1 MSNSSNTLSS
11 TPSSTLGIL
20 VVDDEPLAR
29 ARLARQLQVIDD
41 CQLLGEAADGESAL
55 QQLDSLDPDLL
66 LLDIEMPGIN
76 GLQLAEQISNRPN
89 PPAILFC
96 TAHDE
101 FALPAFAVAPSGYLL
116 KPVSV
121 EQLAQ
126 AIAQARRLSKPQL
139 KNGLQNPHQDSSN
152 AEQLRGRRQIKA
164 VSRRGVQLLDVEDI
178 RCFVAEDKYVIAHH
192 SGGETVLD
200 ESLKELEAEFGERFV
215 RVHRNTIV
223 AVHYITGLHKTASGY
238 AVALRGIPLAAP
250 VSRRLLGSVKTRLT
264 EMA

>member
-1 MSNSSNTLSS
+1 MSDNLQQ
-11 TPSSTLGIL
+11 LGVLI
-20 VVDDEPLAR
+20 VDDEPLAR
-29 ARLARQLQVIDD
+29 ARLARQLQAIDG

-66 LLDIEMPGIN
+66 LLDIEMPATN
-76 GLQLAEQISNRPN
+76 GLQLAEQISARPN
-89 PPAILFC
+89 PPAIIFC

-139 KNGLQNPHQDSSN
+139 QKLQADTIAHN
-152 AEQLRGRRQIKA
+152 AQPRGRRQIRA
-164 VSRRGVQLLDVEDI
+164 VSRRGVQLLDVDDI
-178 RCFVAEDKYVIAHH
+178 RCFIAEDKYVIAHH

-215 RVHRNTIV
+215 RVHRSAIV
-223 AVHYITGLHKTASGY
+223 ATEYITGLRKTAAGHEVTLS
-238 AVALRGIPLAAP
+238 GIPLAPP
-250 VSRRLLGSVKTRLT
+250 VSRRLLGQVKMLLS
-264 EMA
+264 ALA

>member
-1 MSNSSNTLSS
+1 M
-11 TPSSTLGIL
+11 STLDGSLESAAERPLGVLI
-20 VVDDEPLAR
+20 VDDEPLAR
-29 ARLARQLQVIDD
+29 ARLARQLQTIHG

-66 LLDIEMPGIN
+66 LLDIEMPGEN
-76 GLQLAEQISNRPN
+76 GLQLATQITNRPN
-89 PPAILFC
+89 PPAIIFC

-116 KPVSV
+116 KPINV

-139 KNGLQNPHQDSSN
+139 LQ
-152 AEQLRGRRQIKA
+152 AEPKPSPASGGRRQIKA
-164 VSRRGVQLLDVEDI
+164 VSRRGVQLVDVDDI
-178 RCFVAEDKYVIAHH
+178 RCFIAEDKYVIAHH

-215 RVHRNTIV
+215 RVHRGAIV
-223 AVHYITGLHKTASGY
+223 AVAYITGLRKQASGT
-238 AVALRGIPLAAP
+238 VVTLSGTEQTPP
-250 VSRRLLGSVKTRLT
+250 VSRRLLGPVKALL
-264 EMA
+264 EAMV

>member
-1 MSNSSNTLSS
+1 MSATER
-11 TPSSTLGIL
+11 PLGVLI
-20 VVDDEPLAR
+20 VDDEPLAR
-29 ARLARQLQVIDD
+29 ARLARQLQSIDG
-41 CQLLGEAADGESAL
+41 CQLLGEAADGESAI

-66 LLDIEMPGIN
+66 LLDIEMPGEN
-76 GLQLAEQISNRPN
+76 GLQLATQITNRPN
-89 PPAILFC
+89 PPAIIFC

-116 KPVSV
+116 KPISL

-139 KNGLQNPHQDSSN
+139 LQTRSNDLQNT
-152 AEQLRGRRQIKA
+152 RGRRQIKA
-164 VSRRGVQLLDVEDI
+164 VSRRGVQLLNVDDI
-178 RCFVAEDKYVIAHH
+178 RCFLAEDKYVIAHH

-215 RVHRNTIV
+215 RVHRSAIV
-223 AVHYITGLHKTASGY
+223 AREFITGLKKSGDGY
-238 AVALRGIPLAAP
+238 GVTLSGCAQVPP
-250 VSRRLLGSVKTRLT
+250 VSRRLLAGVKSLLT

>member
-1 MSNSSNTLSS
+1 MSVTER
-11 TPSSTLGIL
+11 PLGVLI
-20 VVDDEPLAR
+20 VDDEPLAR
-29 ARLARQLQVIDD
+29 ARLARQLQAIDG

-66 LLDIEMPGIN
+66 LLDIEMPGDN
-76 GLQLAEQISNRPN
+76 GLQLAEQISTRPN
-89 PPAILFC
+89 PPAIIFC

-139 KNGLQNPHQDSSN
+139 QNLR
-152 AEQLRGRRQIKA
+152 AEAITSESATGRRQIKA
-164 VSRRGVQLLDVEDI
+164 VSRRGVQLLDVDDI
-178 RCFVAEDKYVIAHH
+178 RCFIAEDKYVIAHH

-215 RVHRNTIV
+215 RVHRNAIV
-223 AVHYITGLHKTASGY
+223 AVGFITGLQKGGEGYRVILAGTAQTP
-238 AVALRGIPLAAP
+238 A
-250 VSRRLLGSVKTRLT
+250 VSRRLLAGIKSLLS